1 MEDISLKDIFI
12 APMEVINRA
21 PNSISRKIFG
31 NTAQGYG
38 GGGGCQCV
46 NCQSCDNG
54 CNK

>member
-1 MEDISLKDIFI
+1 MEDLSLKDLFI

-21 PNSISRKIFG
+21 PNSITKKIFG
-31 NTAQGYG
+31 DTVKEYG
-38 GGGGCQCV
+38 ISSGCQCV